1 MEETTSKVSP
11 ILDDRPTDKDAL
23 DFTPY
28 RDTLVDI
35 IADPATRTPLTIGIF
50 GGWGSGKTSLMQMV
64 GSGLKAV
71 LAQRQEE
78 ARTVWFNAWQ
88 YGKEEA
94 LWRAL
99 LLHVLDALRP
109 SKPEATT
116 DEELQGLAA
125 ALHDPPDLSEELKT
139 WRDLNRKLD
148 DLQASLYR
156 DVEREEVGGLEI
168 DWGQVAKGTTQG
180 VIKIGLSFIPGV
192 GTLSKLVEAAQ
203 KKAGETAADGIIE
216 AFRREKTQIH
226 IEHIRFLEQFRRQFE
241 ALVKEQV
248 MDRGQKLVV
257 FVDDLDRCL
266 PEKAIDVLEAIKLF
280 LDVSGCVFVL
290 GLDQDVVARGIKVKY
305 RDFAVEEGAKGEP
318 QIPIDGVAYLQKII
332 QLPFLLPPIESED
345 MESFVQTLVP
355 TFPDPCC
362 VPVFAQGL
370 REPNPR
376 QVKRII
382 NVFLFLWRLA
392 KKREL
397 PVTPARL
404 SKVIVIQHTH
414 PKLYEVLKEQPGLLA
429 ELEKYFR
436 DEALRVGVAGE
447 GGELMGRRRA
457 VEEEGEERPPVH
469 PRLADFVQRGSLRT
483 LLTLHPPDEESAN
496 FIGLTPSELRPY
508 FTLTRRAAPE
518 TPVVEAPREVFEPQ
532 MVRIPAGEF
541 QMGTSDEEIQWLLEN
556 TDWAKDWHERGIFK
570 REQPQHSV
578 GLPAF
583 EIGRYPVMNS
593 EYRAFV
599 RDTEYRP
606 PSHWEGDSYSEEL
619 GDHPVVNVSWNDA
632 VAYCQWLSE
641 KTGRNYRLPTE
652 AEWEKAAGWD
662 GQAGKRWRYPWGDD
676 FDSEKCNTAEGGSGN
691 TTPVG
696 QYSPAGDSPYG
707 AVDMA
712 GNVWEWCQDW
722 FAQDYYQHSPSENP
736 PGPEKGDSRVL
747 RGGSWSYA
755 QRGRPLRLPR
765 RGPPRRPRQL
775 CGVSSCGFPRLSLSS
790 WFLVSGFLVSG
801 FLVADSGGPERKAHF
816 A

>member
-1 MEETTSKVSP
+1 MEETTHKVSP
-11 ILDDRPTDKDAL
+11 ILHDRPTDKDAL
-23 DFTPY
+23 DFAPY

-35 IADPATRTPLTIGIF
+35 IADPATMTPLTVGIF

-64 GSGLKAV
+64 ESELKAV
-71 LAQRQEE
+71 LAKRQEQ

-88 YGKEEA
+88 YGKEED

-99 LLHVLDALRP
+99 LLQVLNALRP
-109 SKPEATT
+109 LKPKTAT
-116 DEELQGLAA
+116 DEQLEGLAA
-125 ALHDPPDLSEELKT
+125 ALHDPPDLSEELKA

-156 DVEREEVGGLEI
+156 DVEREEVGGLEV
-168 DWGQVAKGTTQG
+168 DWGQVAKGSTKG
-180 VIKIGLSFIPGV
+180 AIKIGLSFIPGV
-192 GTLSKLVEAAQ
+192 GTLAKLVEAAQ
-203 KKAGETAADGIIE
+203 KEAGETAADSIIE

-226 IEHIRFLEQFRRQFE
+226 IERIRFLEQFRRQFE
-241 ALVKEQV
+241 DLVKEQV
-248 MDRGQKLVV
+248 TERGQKLVV

-280 LDVSGCVFVL
+280 LDVSGCIFVL

-305 RDFAVEEGAKGEP
+305 RDFAVEESGEGEP

-332 QLPFLLPPIESED
+332 QLPFLLPPIESDD
-345 MESFVQTLVP
+345 MESFVETLVP
-355 TFPDPCC
+355 SFPDPCC
-362 VPVFAQGL
+362 VPVFAKGL

-376 QVKRII
+376 QVKRVI

-392 KKREL
+392 DKRKL
-397 PVTPARL
+397 DVTSVRL

-429 ELEKYFR
+429 ELEEYFR
-436 DEALRVGVAGE
+436 DEVRRVGAAGE
-447 GGELMGRRRA
+447 GEDLMGRRRA
-457 VEEEGEERPPVH
+457 MEGEGEQRPPVH

-483 LLTLHPPDEESAN
+483 LLTLHPVDTEDAN
-496 FIGLTPSELRPY
+496 FVGLTPSELRPY

-518 TPVVEAPREVFEPQ
+518 APAVDATREIFEPQ
-532 MVRIPAGEF
+532 MIRVPSGEF
-541 QMGTSDEEIQWLLEN
+541 QMGTGGEEIQWLLEN
-556 TDWAKDWHERGIFK
+556 TDWAKKWQEQGSFK

-578 GLPAF
+578 DLSAF

-599 RDTEYRP
+599 QDTEHRP
-606 PSHWEGDSYSEEL
+606 PSHWERDTYPEEL

-641 KTGRNYRLPTE
+641 KTSKKYRLPTD

-662 GQAGKRWRYPWGDD
+662 EKAGKRWRYPWGDD
-676 FDSEKCNTAEGGSGN
+676 FDSGKCNTSEGGSSK

-696 QYSPAGDSPYG
+696 QYSPEGDGPYG
-707 AVDMA
+707 AADMA

-722 FAQDYYQHSPSENP
+722 FAEDYYQRSPSENP
-736 PGPEKGDSRVL
+736 SGPEAGRSRVL
-747 RGGSWSYA
+747 RGGSWDFYQYYA
-755 QRGRPLRLPR
+755 RCAFRLRLTPDFR
-765 RGPPRRPRQL
+765 NHYVGFRVAASP
-775 CGVSSCGFPRLSLSS
+775 SSP
-790 WFLVSGFLVSG
+790 
-801 FLVADSGGPERKAHF
+801 
-816 A
+816 

>member
-1 MEETTSKVSP
+1 MEEPTKKASP
-11 ILDDRPTDKDAL
+11 ILDDRPTNEDAL
-23 DFTPY
+23 DFSPY

-35 IADPATRTPLTIGIF
+35 IADPDTRTPLTIGIF

-64 GSGLKAV
+64 ESELKAV
-71 LAQRQEE
+71 LAERKED

-109 SKPEATT
+109 PKPESST
-116 DEELQGLAA
+116 DEELEGLAA
-125 ALHDPPDLSEELKT
+125 ALHDPPDLSEELKA

-168 DWGQVAKGTTQG
+168 DWGEVAKGTAKG
-180 VIKIGLSFIPGV
+180 AIKIGLSFIPGV
-192 GTLSKLVEAAQ
+192 STLAKLVEAAQ
-203 KKAGETAADGIIE
+203 SEVGKTAADNIIE

-241 ALVKEQV
+241 ALVEEQV
-248 MDRGQKLVV
+248 TDRGQKLVV
-257 FVDDLDRCL
+257 LVDDLDRCL

-280 LDVSGCVFVL
+280 LDVSGCIFVL

-305 RDFAVEEGAKGEP
+305 RDFAVEEGAEGEP

-332 QLPFLLPPIESED
+332 QLPFLLPPIEPDD
-345 MESFVQTLVP
+345 MKSFVQTLVP

-376 QVKRII
+376 QVKRVI

-392 KKREL
+392 EKREL
-397 PVTPARL
+397 GVTPARL

-414 PKLYEVLKEQPGLLA
+414 PKLYEVLKEQPGLLG

-436 DEALRVGVAGE
+436 DEARRVGVVGVGE
-447 GGELMGRRRA
+447 DLMDRRRA
-457 VEEEGEERPPVH
+457 IEVEEEGEQRPPVH
-469 PRLADFVQRGSLRT
+469 PRLADFVQRGSLRI
-483 LLTLHPPDEESAN
+483 LLTLHAADEEDVN
-496 FIGLTPSELRPY
+496 FAGLTPSELRPY
-508 FTLTRRAAPE
+508 FTLTRRAVPE
-518 TPVVEAPREVFEPQ
+518 APVVEVSREVFEPQ
-532 MVRIPAGEF
+532 MVRVPAGEF
-541 QMGTSDEEIQWLLEN
+541 LMGTSDEEIQWLVQN
-556 TDWAKDWHERGIFK
+556 TDWAKEWQEKDWFND
-570 REQPQHSV
+570 EQPQHSID
-578 GLPAF
+578 LPSF
-583 EIGRYPVMNS
+583 EIGKYPVMNS

-599 RDTEYRP
+599 RDTDHRP
-606 PSHWEGDSYSEEL
+606 PSHWEGDTYPEEL
-619 GDHPVVNVSWNDA
+619 GDHPVVNVSWHDA

-641 KTGRNYRLPTE
+641 KTNRNYRLPTE

-662 GQAGKRWRYPWGDD
+662 EKAGKRRRYPWGND
-676 FDSEKCNTAEGGSGN
+676 FDPEKCNTEEGGLGK

-707 AVDMA
+707 AADMA
-712 GNVWEWCQDW
+712 GNVWEWMSSLWGEDPGKPS
-722 FAQDYYQHSPSENP
+722 FGYPYNPDDGREDMEAQ
-736 PGPEKGDSRVL
+736 GLRVL
-747 RGGSWSYA
+747 RGGAWYFSQIGA
-755 QRGRPLRLPR
+755 RCAPR
-765 RGPPRRPRQL
+765 NRSDPDNRYDYF
-775 CGVSSCGFPRLSLSS
+775 GFR
-790 WFLVSGFLVSG
+790 
-801 FLVADSGGPERKAHF
+801 VAASPGSP
-816 A
+816 

>member
-1 MEETTSKVSP
+1 MEEATEKVSP

-23 DFTPY
+23 DFSPY

-64 GSGLKAV
+64 ESELKAV

-109 SKPEATT
+109 TKPKGAT

-125 ALHDPPDLSEELKT
+125 ALQDPPDLSEELKA

-168 DWGQVAKGTTQG
+168 DWGEVAKGTAKG

-192 GTLSKLVEAAQ
+192 DTVAKLVEAAQ
-203 KKAGETAADGIIE
+203 KKAGETAADSIIE

-226 IEHIRFLEQFRRQFE
+226 IEHIRFLEQFRDQFE
-241 ALVKEQV
+241 ALVEEQV
-248 MDRGQKLVV
+248 TEQGQKLVV

-280 LDVSGCVFVL
+280 LDVSGCIFVL
-290 GLDQDVVARGIKVKY
+290 GLDQEVVARGIKVKY
-305 RDFAVEEGAKGEP
+305 RDFAVEESGEGES

-345 MESFVQTLVP
+345 MESFVETLVP

-362 VPVFAQGL
+362 VPVFAKGL

-376 QVKRII
+376 QVKRVI

-392 KKREL
+392 AKRESL
-397 PVTPARL
+397 DVTAGRL

-429 ELEKYFR
+429 ELEEYFR
-436 DEALRVGVAGE
+436 EETRRVGVAGE
-447 GGELMGRRRA
+447 GEDLMGRRRA
-457 VEEEGEERPPVH
+457 MEGEGEQRPLVH
-469 PRLADFVQRGSLRT
+469 PRLADFVQRGSLRK
-483 LLTLHPPDEESAN
+483 LLTLHPAEAEDVN
-496 FIGLTPSELRPY
+496 FVGLTPSELRPY

-518 TPVVEAPREVFEPQ
+518 APAVEAPREVFEPQ
-532 MVRIPAGEF
+532 MVRVPAGEF
-541 QMGTSDEEIQWLLEN
+541 QMGTSDEEIQWLVEN
-556 TDWAKDWHERGIFK
+556 TDWAKEWQEKGYLN

-578 GLPAF
+578 DLSAF

-599 RDTEYRP
+599 LDTGHRP
-606 PSHWEGDSYSEEL
+606 PSHWEEDTYPNGL
-619 GDHPVVNVSWNDA
+619 GDHPVVNVSWHDA
-632 VAYCQWLSE
+632 AAYCQWLSE
-641 KTGRNYRLPTE
+641 VTGRSYRLPTE

-662 GQAGKRWRYPWGDD
+662 EKAGKRWRYPWGDD
-676 FDSEKCNTAEGGSGN
+676 FDPGKCNTREGGPGKA
-691 TTPVG
+691 TPAG
-696 QYSPAGDSPYG
+696 QYSRAGDSPYG
-707 AVDMA
+707 ATDMA
-712 GNVWEWCQDW
+712 GNVWEWTSTKWGADW
-722 FAQDYYQHSPSENP
+722 EK
-736 PGPEKGDSRVL
+736 PEYGYPYRPDDGREQREVTEFRVL
-747 RGGSWSYA
+747 RGGSWYDH
-755 QRGRPLRLPR
+755 QRSARCAYRIRYDPGYRDYFI
-765 RGPPRRPRQL
+765 
-775 CGVSSCGFPRLSLSS
+775 GFR
-790 WFLVSGFLVSG
+790 
-801 FLVADSGGPERKAHF
+801 VAASPGSP
-816 A
+816 